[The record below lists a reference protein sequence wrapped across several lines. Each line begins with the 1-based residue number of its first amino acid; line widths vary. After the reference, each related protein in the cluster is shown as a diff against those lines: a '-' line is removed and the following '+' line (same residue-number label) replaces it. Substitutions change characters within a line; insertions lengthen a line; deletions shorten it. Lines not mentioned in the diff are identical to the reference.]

1 MTSDDHSLSLGSKPL
16 SGPALTAFFSRD
28 AVAVASD
35 LIGAR
40 FTVAGIGG
48 RIVETEAYRPDDEAS
63 HAYRGPTTRNA
74 AMFGP
79 AGHVY
84 IYRSY
89 GIHWCLNFV
98 CSKASAALIRAIE
111 PESGIE
117 DMIRRR
123 GLADIVSLCNGPGRA
138 GKRHRRHDP
147 AAWSCRYRFAMQ
159 RAGKAFAGTGRRYK
173 PRRSPVGCGAIFAIS
188 RRTGAGRLRQAHRN
202 HQKHR
207 SALAFRRSRLAFR

>member
-1 MTSDDHSLSLGSKPL
+1 MTSDDHSLSLGAKPL
-16 SGPALTAFFSRD
+16 AGQALTAFFSRD
-28 AVAVASD
+28 AVVVASD

-63 HAYRGPTTRNA
+63 HAYRGPTRRNA

-84 IYRSY
+84 VYRSY

-98 CSKASAALIRAIE
+98 CTKASAVLIRAIE
-111 PESGIE
+111 PESGIG

-123 GLADIVSLCNGPGRA
+123 GLADIVSLCNGPGKLSQA
-138 GKRHRRHDP
+138 LDVDISLDGHSLDAAPFSMSLAEPVPVVSGKRIGITKNIDP
-147 AAWSCRYRFAMQ
+147 LWRFGAAGSRF
-159 RAGKAFAGTGRRYK
+159 
-173 PRRSPVGCGAIFAIS
+173 VS
-188 RRTGAGRLRQAHRN
+188 RRFL
-202 HQKHR
+202 
-207 SALAFRRSRLAFR
+207 

>member
-1 MTSDDHSLSLGSKPL
+1 MTFDDPSLSLGPKPL
-16 SGPALTAFFSRD
+16 AGPALAAFFGRD

-35 LIGAR
+35 LIGTR

-63 HAYRGPTTRNA
+63 HAYRGPTPRNA

-98 CSKASAALIRAIE
+98 CLTGSAVLIRALE

-117 DMIRRR
+117 EMIRRR
-123 GLADIVSLCNGPGRA
+123 GIADIVSLCNGPGKLSQA
-138 GKRHRRHDP
+138 MAIDIGLNGMSLDAAPFVISLAEPVTVASGKRIGIARNVDAPWRFG
-147 AAWSCRYRFAMQ
+147 AAGSRF
-159 RAGKAFAGTGRRYK
+159 
-173 PRRSPVGCGAIFAIS
+173 VS
-188 RRTGAGRLRQAHRN
+188 RR
-202 HQKHR
+202 
-207 SALAFRRSRLAFR
+207 FP

>member
-1 MTSDDHSLSLGSKPL
+1 MTFDDHSLSLGAKPL
-16 SGPALTAFFSRD
+16 AGPALTAFFGRD

-35 LIGAR
+35 LIGTR
-40 FTVAGIGG
+40 LMVAGIGG

-63 HAYRGPTTRNA
+63 HAYRGKTPRNA

-98 CSKASAALIRAIE
+98 CSDASAVLIRAVE

-117 DMIRRR
+117 EMVRRR
-123 GLADIVSLCNGPGRA
+123 GLADIVALCSGPGKLA
-138 GKRHRRHDP
+138 QALAVDIGLNGMPLDKAPFAFSLAEPVAIVSGKRIGITKNIDP
-147 AAWSCRYRFAMQ
+147 LWRFGAAGSRF
-159 RAGKAFAGTGRRYK
+159 
-173 PRRSPVGCGAIFAIS
+173 VS
-188 RRTGAGRLRQAHRN
+188 RR
-202 HQKHR
+202 
-207 SALAFRRSRLAFR
+207 FP